1 MTVLNGELSV
11 VIERMGAELQKLKM
25 ASCGRCSD
33 AGFENREQGRGC
45 FFAWD
50 GEVITHPE
58 PERFFEVPIE
68 LPLPEDLN
76 FIS

>member
-1 MTVLNGELSV
+1 
-11 VIERMGAELQKLKM
+11 M
-25 ASCGRCSD
+25 ARSGRCSD

-68 LPLPEDLN
+68 LPLPDDVN
-76 FIS
+76 FIL

>member
-1 MTVLNGELSV
+1 
-11 VIERMGAELQKLKM
+11 M
-25 ASCGRCSD
+25 ARSGRCSD

-50 GEVITHPE
+50 GDVITHPE

-68 LPLPEDLN
+68 LPLPEDVN
-76 FIS
+76 FIHEGASCAVQSCCAVVPQTFSS

>member
-1 MTVLNGELSV
+1 MTVLNGELSA
-11 VIERMGAELQKLKM
+11 VIERMGAKLQNSKWL
-25 ASCGRCSD
+25 ALGD
-33 AGFENREQGRGC
+33 APRRAFENREQGRAC

-76 FIS
+76 FHS